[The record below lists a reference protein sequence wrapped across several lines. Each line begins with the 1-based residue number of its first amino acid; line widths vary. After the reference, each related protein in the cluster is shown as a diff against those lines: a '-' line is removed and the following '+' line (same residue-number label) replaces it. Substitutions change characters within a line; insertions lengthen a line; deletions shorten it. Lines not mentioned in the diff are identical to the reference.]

1 MENIKNS
8 MIDEKAIKL
17 IERKIKKNEDARNNY
32 QKRTIN
38 GTNKQVKN
46 KEDYLK
52 RGPKVKHKL
61 IIVKNPVGRPTKD
74 INEYLNKLKIV

>member
-1 MENIKNS
+1 MEHVKNIL
-8 MIDEKAIKL
+8 IDKQAMKL
-17 IERKIKKNEDARNNY
+17 IERKIKKNEDARTNY
-32 QKRTIN
+32 MKRKNN

-46 KEDYLK
+46 KEDYIK
-52 RGPKVKHKL
+52 RGPKLKPKL